1 MFFILR
7 CLGIYLL
14 LFGFPSLFAEPSGL
28 PLFAAEL
35 ERHESLYDKKLAELP
50 EIKIKYSGSPQDLID
65 FLTTLIKIDPKRSEG
80 YVERAEI
87 YNIINQYDRELEDL
101 SIALTLEPENLDLLE
116 SRIATSSFLHTV
128 ALENTKYLG
137 GYPKH
142 RAEVYGQAVILD
154 RDRLSELMPEDAH
167 NVYERGKIKVLMGD
181 VNGGIQDFNL
191 SIELFPFP
199 FAYMSRSEAKEQ
211 LGDLQG
217 ALSDYVVLLA
227 ESPEDIYYYLQV
239 QRINVLL
246 GDLKSACNI
255 YNQAIKRFG
264 KDVQGYPNL
273 ILVDPN
279 DCKAV

>member
-7 CLGIYLL
+7 CLGVYLL

-28 PLFAAEL
+28 PLYAAEL
-35 ERHESLYDKKLAELP
+35 EKHESLYDEKLAELP
-50 EIKIKYSGSPQDLID
+50 EIKYSGSSQDLID
-65 FLTTLIKIDPKRSEG
+65 FLTTLIKLDPKRSEG
-80 YVERAEI
+80 YVERAKI
-87 YNIINQYDRELEDL
+87 YSVINQYDRELEDL
-101 SIALTLEPENLDLLE
+101 SIALTLEPENLDLLK
-116 SRIATSSFLHTV
+116 SRIETSGYLYTV
-128 ALENTKYLG
+128 ALANAKHRG

-154 RDRLSELMPEDAH
+154 RNRLSELTPEDAH
-167 NVYERGKIKVLMGD
+167 NVYERGRIKVLMGD
-181 VNGGIQDFNL
+181 SNGAIQDFNL
-191 SIELFPFP
+191 SIEMFPFP
-199 FAYMSRSEAKEQ
+199 AAYMSRSEAKEQ

-217 ALSDYVVLLA
+217 ALSDYVTLLA
-227 ESPEDIYYYLQV
+227 ESPEDLYLYLQV

-246 GDLKSACNI
+246 GDLKSACQI

-264 KDVQGYPNL
+264 KDVQGYPHL

>member
-7 CLGIYLL
+7 CLGVYLL

-50 EIKIKYSGSPQDLID
+50 EIKYSVSPQDLID

-80 YVERAEI
+80 YVERAKI
-87 YNIINQYDRELEDL
+87 YNAIHQYDRELEDL
-101 SIALTLEPENLDLLE
+101 TIALILEPENLDILK
-116 SRIATSSFLHTV
+116 SRIETSSDLYYV
-128 ALENTKYLG
+128 ARKNVKHLG

-142 RAEVYGQAVILD
+142 RAEVYGQAIILD
-154 RDRLSELMPEDAH
+154 RNRLSELTPEDAD
-167 NVYERGKIKVLMGD
+167 NVYERGTIKVLMGD

-191 SIELFPFP
+191 SIEMFPVP
-199 FAYMSRSEAKEQ
+199 AAYMSRSEAKEQ

-217 ALSDYVVLLA
+217 ALSDYVTLLA
-227 ESPEDIYYYLQV
+227 ESPESLYYYLQV

-246 GDLKSACNI
+246 GDLKSACQI

-264 KDVQGYPNL
+264 KYVQGYPNL
-273 ILVDPN
+273 ILVDPY